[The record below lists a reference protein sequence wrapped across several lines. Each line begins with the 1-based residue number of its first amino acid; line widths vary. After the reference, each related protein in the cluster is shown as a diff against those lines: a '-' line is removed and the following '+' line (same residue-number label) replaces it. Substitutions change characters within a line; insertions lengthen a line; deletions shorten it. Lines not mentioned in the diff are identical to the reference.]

1 MLAMSAC
8 ALCLSSC
15 GDDDDEGNDVG
26 GADSVYTGS
35 WIMSHMKIT
44 EDGESESGK
53 VDPSLLLVKM
63 QLNDDNT
70 FTYYAYTAPEGDM
83 PAEVVNQEGNWNYK
97 DNVLTLNM
105 KDGSVAKMQVKRW
118 TNKEW
123 VTYQSEGGYSETRTW
138 KRG

>member
-15 GDDDDEGNDVG
+15 GDDDGEGG
-26 GADSVYTGS
+26 GDTGSAYTGT
-35 WIMSHMKIT
+35 WIMSHIKIT

-53 VDPSLLLVKM
+53 VDPSVLLVKM
-63 QLNDDNT
+63 QLNDNNT
-70 FTYYAYTAPEGDM
+70 FTYYAYSAPEDGE
-83 PAEVVNQEGNWNYK
+83 PAEEVNQEGNWSYK

-105 KDGSVAKMQVKRW
+105 KDGSVSVIQVKRW
-118 TNKEW
+118 TNKEL
-123 VTYQSEGGYSETRTW
+123 VTYQSEEGYSETRTW